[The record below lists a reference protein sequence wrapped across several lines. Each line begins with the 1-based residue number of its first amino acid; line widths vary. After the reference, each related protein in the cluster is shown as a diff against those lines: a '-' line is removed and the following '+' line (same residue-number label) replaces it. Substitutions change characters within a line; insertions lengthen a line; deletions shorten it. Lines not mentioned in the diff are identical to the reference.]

1 MTNEKIFMSSEIFLD
16 FKEFLDKC
24 NKDYVAI
31 KYYLASNY
39 TYLNWE
45 GRVLCF
51 VRSFTNKTTFSREF
65 KIYFKTEVKESNH
78 NKLFGKIVLKKT
90 NKNKY

>member
-31 KYYLASNY
+31 KYYPANNY

-51 VRSFTNKTTFSREF
+51 VRSFTNKTTFS
-65 KIYFKTEVKESNH
+65 
-78 NKLFGKIVLKKT
+78 KKSLILI
-90 NKNKY
+90 